1 MIVAEL
7 AARLGLIPNEKEWD
21 KGHELVESLHHAMEA
36 YLGVE
41 GLKKVKEMVDGT
53 VEAAV
58 SAKHLGE
65 QLNISTDA
73 VQELG
78 YAADV
83 TGASA
88 EAMNTAMRR
97 LALGME
103 HAKKT
108 GSGPLVDALQQLHV
122 PMSKLKG
129 ENLEQNLDVLA
140 DAFAHAGP
148 NVNKTAL
155 AMEIFG
161 RQGAQLLPL
170 LNKGSGGVKALREEA
185 HKLGVVM
192 DKEGVEKAEEFEI
205 AQKRLGATMTGLRNT
220 AVMALLPTLQM
231 MVDSLM
237 EWVQENR
244 EAITGALEAA
254 MRGLATAFK
263 VVGSVISWATD
274 LVKEHRETF
283 MLALKAVGVL
293 LTAFAAKAA
302 IDWVIA
308 FAPIAGIVAA
318 IMGLIKIF
326 EMLRDEFGT
335 VTAVVGTLTA
345 ALAGAFAIGKVMSYI
360 DKIKDAT
367 KAMFGLAEATEAEN
381 AAAGAGGLG
390 GAVKKGGGALGALGL
405 GLGVAGAAFVG
416 GQALDKATGFDAEKS
431 WVNPQAMMQGLQAQF
446 SAPPWAQSQ
455 AAGSNTTVNGGD
467 LTINVT
473 GMDAD
478 QVKELARRESAEHL
492 QDQIRQAHAS
502 IGGAPQS
509 MR

>member
-1 MIVAEL
+1 
-7 AARLGLIPNEKEWD
+7 
-21 KGHELVESLHHAMEA
+21 MEA
-36 YLGVE
+36 YLGAE
-41 GLKKVKEMVDGT
+41 GLVKVKEMVEGT

-88 EAMNTAMRR
+88 EAMNAAMRR
-97 LALGME
+97 LSLGME
-103 HAKKT
+103 HARKT
-108 GSGPLVDALQQLHV
+108 GSGPLVDALQALHV
-122 PMSKLKG
+122 PMSKLRG

-140 DAFAHAGP
+140 DAFAKAGP
-148 NVNKTAL
+148 HVNKTAL

-170 LNKGSGGVKALREEA
+170 LNRGSGGVKALREEA

-192 DKEGVEKAEEFEI
+192 DKEGIEKAEEFEI

-220 AVMALLPTLQM
+220 AVMALLPTLQK
-231 MVDSLM
+231 MVDALM

-244 EAITGALEAA
+244 EAITAGLEAA
-254 MRGLATAFK
+254 MHGIAEAFK
-263 VVGSVISWATD
+263 VVGSVISWATELIKD
-274 LVKEHRETF
+274 HRETF

-308 FAPIAGIVAA
+308 FAPIASIVAA

-335 VTAVVGTLTA
+335 ATAVVGTLTA
-345 ALAGAFAIGKVMSYI
+345 ALVGVFAIGRVMGFI

-390 GAVKKGGGALGALGL
+390 GAAKKGGGALGALGL
-405 GLGVAGAAFVG
+405 GLGAAGAAFVG
-416 GQALDKATGFDAEKS
+416 GQALDKQLGFYAEKS
-431 WVNPQAMMQGLQAQF
+431 WVNPQFMMDQMQKQF
-446 SAPPWAQSQ
+446 TMPGMP
-455 AAGSNTTVNGGD
+455 AAGGGAAPTTINGGD

-492 QDQIRQAHAS
+492 QDQIRQASAS
-502 IGGAPQS
+502 LGGAPQS